1 MSLSLV
7 ADDSDTIDSIS
18 CQFSPSVLGSIKYNN
33 YNGMTGRD
41 LKFASIRILVDRI
54 AEKQKECVFVNSAL
68 KIQCHLLFRR
78 FYPLL
83 LIK

>member
-54 AEKQKECVFVNSAL
+54 AEKQAMLS
-68 KIQCHLLFRR
+68 KIHAYRLLFRR